1 MTYSQ
6 KANPNATNSELDSKR
21 IITHKELT
29 SAQRDELIEQF
40 VEIQLDNM
48 DTQSLYEL
56 ASEYVTQSFDRLT
69 DSEIKERIESLYD
82 EELYDELVDNVTQQ
96 YPKQNYNQGL
106 WLQPLFLS
114 NLSQIGQEQVNGA
127 NILCVLIVN
136 QSAKFITLVG
146 QQYNALNVK
155 NVLTNYT
162 GA

>member
-6 KANPNATNSELDSKR
+6 NANPNATNSELDSKR

-29 SAQRDELIEQF
+29 LLQREELIEQYS
-40 VEIQLDNM
+40 EIIVDSMDMQALIQYAQEQLANYLDSLSDIELKEDIDNH
-48 DTQSLYEL
+48 DDGLYE
-56 ASEYVTQSFDRLT
+56 
-69 DSEIKERIESLYD
+69 
-82 EELYDELVDNVTQQ
+82 ELVDNVTQQ

-106 WLQPLFLS
+106 WLQLLFLS

-155 NVLTNYT
+155 NVLTNYS